1 MSGPARSAAH
11 WRSTEEHIMLPTAA
25 PSLFILLFF
34 SFSSSYFFFSCF
46 CFLYKISSKAVWWA
60 RTLCFWVECLTPG
73 SLTVTRTRCSPVA
86 SFFSAFIF
94 ALRLFLKTHKLT
106 LHICCILLLLF
117 FPLSLP
123 LFLLKL
129 LAFIPCGNAAKTI
142 KSSTRPSCLQY
153 VWTAREKKLLIIN
166 SRINQLSQCQSHC
179 VREQSELFAED
190 QQLFRFCRLCTTE
203 AGFHEERR
211 YEISY

>member
-1 MSGPARSAAH
+1 MGQRDPLHTGDQPRSILCFPLPLPLSSSSSFFLSHPA
-11 WRSTEEHIMLPTAA
+11 T
-25 PSLFILLFF
+25 FF
-34 SFSSSYFFFSCF
+34 SPASAFYIKSHQRRSDEPGRCVSGLSVS
-46 CFLYKISSKAVWWA
+46 L
-60 RTLCFWVECLTPG
+60 RG

-129 LAFIPCGNAAKTI
+129 LAFIPCGNANAKTI

-166 SRINQLSQCQSHC
+166 SRTNQLSQCQSHC